1 MLTHLNNSSKRLR
14 RPKRNKINDTDFQF
28 LLSSMERQ
36 NQKNQPSNAFESF
49 RHSKQ
54 LTKSINLS
62 KNMNCTLPITNDNKK
77 FFYEFEDIKN
87 LKDSN
92 ISINNLDDENDG
104 ISHNQKKDKKP
115 KSSSAI
121 SKMKIFN
128 SNKNSTD
135 FREYQQLMQELIYK
149 TKKYVTVTDQL
160 LKNIA
165 KEEKTTKNVKK
176 GAERVEKETKELV
189 TLLSLYE
196 KS

>member
-1 MLTHLNNSSKRLR
+1 
-14 RPKRNKINDTDFQF
+14 
-28 LLSSMERQ
+28 
-36 NQKNQPSNAFESF
+36 
-49 RHSKQ
+49 
-54 LTKSINLS
+54 
-62 KNMNCTLPITNDNKK
+62 MNCTLPITNDNKK

-135 FREYQQLMQELIYK
+135 FREY
-149 TKKYVTVTDQL
+149 
-160 LKNIA
+160 
-165 KEEKTTKNVKK
+165 
-176 GAERVEKETKELV
+176 
-189 TLLSLYE
+189 
-196 KS
+196 